1 MKRALSGIGVILF
14 AILLQM
20 CSNGMGLFTL
30 GLGVIGLAVT
40 ITFAFKEEK
49 S

>member
-1 MKRALSGIGVILF
+1 MKRALSGIGILLF

-20 CSNGMGLFTL
+20 CSNGTGLVTL
-30 GLGVIGLAVT
+30 CLGVIGLAVT